1 MLAPAAIPP
10 LFMQWN
16 YHNGAPFGM
25 QRRERRYLQ
34 RLLPPHVI
42 ERRRGPFQ
50 YQFNNTSRTFEY
62 PWSFFSGGIRPGL
75 DVLEIGGGLSGFQ
88 FVLSRAGCRV
98 TNVDPGMELGPIT
111 WQVDETSMRRLN
123 KLYATDVVLRNTVI
137 EDAEL
142 PDNAFDVV
150 FSISVLE
157 HLADDAIYSAMREAH
172 RVLRPGGKF
181 VMTVDLFLNVAP
193 FSRQRENQYGT
204 NVDLRAA
211 IEAAPFVLET
221 GDRSQL
227 HGFPEF
233 DHLCIQARLEQ
244 FLIGSYPTLTQCVVL
259 RKP

>member
-16 YHNGAPFGM
+16 FQNGAPFGM
-25 QRRERRYLQ
+25 HRRERRYLQ
-34 RLLPPHVI
+34 RLLLPHII

-88 FVLSRAGCRV
+88 FALSRARCRV
-98 TNVDPGMELGPIT
+98 TNVDPGMELGPIK
-111 WQVDETSMRRLN
+111 WAVDGPSMRRLN

-137 EDAEL
+137 EDADL
-142 PDNAFDVV
+142 PGNAFDVV

-157 HLADDAIYSAMREAH
+157 HLGEKAIHSAMREAY

-181 VMTVDLFLNVAP
+181 VMTVDLFLNVNP
-193 FSRQRENQYGT
+193 FSRMRANQYGT
-204 NVDLRAA
+204 NIDLRAA
-211 IEAAPFVLET
+211 IGAAPFVLET

-227 HGFPEF
+227 HGFTEF